1 MTISDIH
8 EEDRPD
14 APPRPRW
21 AQQSDLLRDYYDTE
35 WGFPTSDSQQ
45 IFELIVLEGF
55 QSGLSWETVLR
66 KRPAFR
72 EAFAGFDP
80 HIIAEF
86 TDDDVARLL
95 DNPGIIRNERKIR
108 AAITNARATVAL
120 EASGVDLGELVWS
133 FAPDNPYE
141 PGPEAGQSAES
152 SALAKELKHRG
163 FTFVGPVTMFAL
175 MQAIGMYD
183 HRL

>member
-1 MTISDIH
+1 MNQI
-8 EEDRPD
+8 RP
-14 APPRPRW
+14 AW
-21 AQQSDLLRDYYDTE
+21 ANTSDLLRQYYDEE
-35 WGFPTSDSQQ
+35 WGFPITDSAG
-45 IFELIVLEGF
+45 IFERIVLESF

-80 HIIAEF
+80 NAVAAF
-86 TDDDVARLL
+86 NDDDVARLL
-95 DNPGIIRNERKIR
+95 SNPAIIRNERKIR
-108 AAITNARATVAL
+108 AAITNAQATLAL
-120 EASGVDLGELVWS
+120 EESGRPLSTLVWS
-133 FAPDNPYE
+133 FAPEDAYGA
-141 PGPEAGQSAES
+141 GPDAGSSPESA
-152 SALAKELKHRG
+152 ALARELKAAG